1 MSRLDQLYRRILIS
15 RLFTKGWGKPENLKR
30 LFDCRKIISN
40 REECIKLIPPDY
52 PVHVDKDVTMEDH
65 RIMEGHFLS
74 PFALYMADVMPKEVE
89 IARFQ
94 MIMPKLWNT
103 SLKPIC
109 VHLAGTG
116 DHYFW
121 RRRTLLAKPLL
132 KESGIAS
139 IILENPY
146 YGVRK
151 PKKQLRSA
159 LHNVSDLFVMGGA
172 LIMESLVLFNW
183 CERQGWGPLGIT
195 GISMGGHMASLAASN
210 WDKPLSLIPCLS
222 WSTASGVFTHGI
234 LSEAIPW
241 RVLQTQYHEER
252 EYATEIKKLIQSP
265 EDVVK
270 AYSLGK
276 KFAQGYP
283 ESREELNEILGNLR
297 NQNKDSIKKIYS
309 NFKTEACENSISLLK
324 RVGTN
329 HFLEL
334 QSTNDNQNRR
344 ISEERT
350 AVSHGS
356 NFNYMSPVIQSDNT
370 SAARHIKTE
379 GKSRYLSLSYAL
391 AKSQIGKSK
400 KFIGEEKKK
409 SSNCVSEEALNFMR
423 DVMEEFTHLGNYS
436 QPVDTSLIIIVA
448 AKQDAYIPHEGVL
461 SLKQIWPEAEVR
473 YIDSGHISAFLFN
486 QKKFRRAI
494 IDAFDKQIQKYY

>member
-1 MSRLDQLYRRILIS
+1 MMD
-15 RLFTKGWGKPENLKR
+15 
-30 LFDCRKIISN
+30 
-40 REECIKLIPPDY
+40 
-52 PVHVDKDVTMEDH
+52 DH
-65 RIMEGHFLS
+65 RLMEGHFLS
-74 PFALYMADVMPKEVE
+74 PFSLYMADVMPKEVE

-94 MIMPKLWNT
+94 MIMPKSWN
-103 SLKPIC
+103 SKLKPIC
-109 VHLAGTG
+109 VHLGGTG
-116 DHYFW
+116 DHYYW

-210 WDKPLSLIPCLS
+210 WNKPLSLIPCLS
-222 WSTASGVFTHGI
+222 WTTASGVFTHGI

-241 RVLQTQYHEER
+241 RVLQTQYHEEQV
-252 EYATEIKKLIQSP
+252 YATEIKKLIQSP

-270 AYSLGK
+270 AYGVEVS
-276 KFAQGYP
+276 QGYP
-283 ESREELNEILGNLR
+283 ESVEELTQILSNLR
-297 NQNKDSIKKIYS
+297 NQNKDFIKKTYS
-309 NFKTEACENSISLLK
+309 NFKTDACENAMSLLK
-324 RVGTN
+324 QVGTN
-329 HFLEL
+329 NFLAL
-334 QSTNDNQNRR
+334 QSNNDSQSRKVNEK
-344 ISEERT
+344 SST
-350 AVSHGS
+350 VSNHS
-356 NFNYMSPVIQSDNT
+356 NSNLRYISPVIERDNN
-370 SAARHIKTE
+370 SMKAA

-391 AKSQIGKSK
+391 AKTQIGKTKKSK
-400 KFIGEEKKK
+400 AEEKQF
-409 SSNCVSEEALNFMR
+409 SNRISEEALKFMR

-448 AKQDAYIPHEGVL
+448 ARQDAYIPHEGVL

-473 YIDSGHISAFLFN
+473 YIESGHISAFLFN
-486 QKKFRRAI
+486 QKNFRQAI
-494 IDAFDKQIQKYY
+494 VDAFDKQIKKYY